1 MPKYQISAILCHHKG
16 ELIDKAI
23 ESIQKSLEVEV
34 EIIVATSDTLSLE
47 RLEQKYPNHKIFLAQ
62 GGPALKRNVA
72 TRYASYDLLAFFDD
86 DIEVTPYAL
95 FYMAES
101 LKNDVGMVY
110 GKLLNMEFHDK
121 FDEAGSYLTD
131 TGFLLA
137 RAESGIK
144 DAGQFEKIEP
154 ILSGKSASCLVKRS
168 IFWEVGGFDASY
180 EILGEETDLSW
191 RIWLSGRKVLFV
203 PKSVTFHAF
212 NTKFKPADFYTPKRV
227 YFNGCRNYLSML
239 ITNLEYHNLAIP
251 ILIQTIV
258 WFTAA
263 LGMLITGKSEA
274 GFNILRGLRVVFT
287 NLSSILAKRHKVQ
300 SHRKISDKEL
310 FKFIKRN
317 PPIFYYINRFFH
329 YIKTGRH
336 G

>member
-16 ELIDKAI
+16 FLIDKAI

-34 EIIVATSDTLSLE
+34 EIIVATSDKLALE
-47 RLEQKYPNHKIFLAQ
+47 RLPQKYSVKCVYIE
-62 GGPALKRNVA
+62 GGPAHKRNVA
-72 TRYASYDLLAFFDD
+72 TRYASNDLFAFFDD
-86 DIEVTPYAL
+86 DIEVTPFAL

-101 LKNDVGMVY
+101 LNNDVGMVY
-110 GKLLNMEFHDK
+110 GKLLNMEHRDR
-121 FDEAGSYLTD
+121 FDEAGSFLTWS
-131 TGFLLA
+131 GFLWA
-137 RAESGIK
+137 RAESGVK
-144 DAGQFEKIEP
+144 DIGQFDQSLEV
-154 ILSGKSASCLVKRS
+154 LAGKSASCLIPRKK
-168 IFWEVGGFDASY
+168 FWEVGGFDASY
-180 EILGEETDLSW
+180 GILGEETDLSW
-191 RIWLSGRKVLFV
+191 RVWLSNSRVLFV

-239 ITNLEYHNLAIP
+239 ITNLEYQNLIVP
-251 ILIQTIV
+251 VFVQTIV

-263 LGMLITGKSEA
+263 IGMLVTGKFEA
-274 GFNILRGLRVVFT
+274 GFNILRGLAVIWT
-287 NLSSILAKRHKVQ
+287 NFPKLIAKRHAVQ

-317 PPIFYYINRFFH
+317 PSISYYIKRFCH
-329 YIKTGRH
+329 YIKTGKH